1 MPASIFESYDQ
12 GLRSGFPN
20 SDAISSSRNKSN
32 CAPRTDRTT
41 RSGKKTDEGH
51 HPLLTRAAR
60 GLRLWALPGKECLH
74 LAHAV
79 EPAKTDAA
87 PSGFGSD
94 LIHRR
99 VDGEEARAQGRE
111 RFGGGTDGKESR
123 RSRAADDVGD
133 LGAAEAGVDRDAM
146 APSHAQAKYSAS
158 QASVLGSQRATRSPL
173 PMPRSAR
180 PWATRRL
187 SSRKMPRPI
196 TSSPQTIAA
205 AAGRAAAPLE
215 KEVAETLRQP
225 WPVNG
230 HRGTVPLKRKLVTGI
245 AVCCARAASC
255 HAAAAPPSVA
265 KNFRRAM

>member
-1 MPASIFESYDQ
+1 LPA
-12 GLRSGFPN
+12 
-20 SDAISSSRNKSN
+20 
-32 CAPRTDRTT
+32 
-41 RSGKKTDEGH
+41 KKTDEEH

-79 EPAKTDAA
+79 EPAKTDA
-87 PSGFGSD
+87 PSSGFGSD

-99 VDGEEARAQGRE
+99 VEGGEEARAQGRE

-133 LGAAEAGVDRDAM
+133 LGAAEGGVDRDAM

-158 QASVLGSQRATRSPL
+158 QAGVLGSQRATRSPL

-205 AAGRAAAPLE
+205 ASGRAAAPLE

-225 WPVNG
+225 RPVNG
-230 HRGTVPLKRKLVTGI
+230 HRGTVRRHRP
-245 AVCCARAASC
+245 ARASPSQEESQTGLSGSIPRADFS
-255 HAAAAPPSVA
+255 SVA
-265 KNFRRAM
+265 AHIPTSISGYAVARRSDSRIRA